1 MSTVEELS
9 KLQMEEVYGDAEA
22 SDAGIEYQR
31 ELAFAAWQ
39 LRANALLDEAWAAYR
54 QQSEIEKAVSGL
66 HERHRTTMSAKVSL
80 AMFADM
86 REISAR
92 AFALFNVWSSLSK
105 LARAEGREDITPQ
118 QEADAMAIVTQMEEV
133 HIEKL
138 MERQATRRAEKVEV
152 KA

>member
-1 MSTVEELS
+1 METIEELIQ
-9 KLQMEEVYGDAEA
+9 LQPEEVYSDEEA
-22 SDAGIEYQR
+22 RDAGIEYQR
-31 ELAFAAWQ
+31 DLAFANWQ
-39 LRANALLDEAWAAYR
+39 LRANALLNEAWAAYR

-66 HERHRTTMSAKVSL
+66 HEKHREAMSAKVSL
-80 AMFADM
+80 AMFADV
-86 REISAR
+86 REISVR